1 MVSIVE
7 IVGEAVSQLCKK
19 YLQREILYLSESD
32 AVCSLF
38 SILNELSLSKG
49 LAIHSQLRPFYGSVD
64 SAFIIKS
71 DKNGKIEWQKQR
83 KANEGAVVD
92 LCVIDEDE
100 KYWRKAYAKAL
111 RDQNATNRL
120 KYWRILSYP
129 VEALRVAVE
138 VKVKVYRNIRRIRT
152 DLDKLAKI
160 GEKNPSCVLYLVVL
174 DRAAEPT
181 EALKQIKKYSKEHE
195 VNCVMVL
202 KSTNQSLPL

>member
-92 LCVIDEDE
+92 LCVIDEYE
-100 KYWRKAYAKAL
+100 KY
-111 RDQNATNRL
+111 
-120 KYWRILSYP
+120 
-129 VEALRVAVE
+129 
-138 VKVKVYRNIRRIRT
+138 
-152 DLDKLAKI
+152 
-160 GEKNPSCVLYLVVL
+160 
-174 DRAAEPT
+174 
-181 EALKQIKKYSKEHE
+181 
-195 VNCVMVL
+195 
-202 KSTNQSLPL
+202 